1 MSPILSR
8 TVLVTSAAGAQG
20 RDIVR
25 RLLAAGMTPRVL
37 LRPGKANPFGAGVEA
52 VPGDLADFDSL
63 RRASLGADALA
74 LTLPQI
80 QDRQALVRYGRNAV
94 DAAKA
99 GGVRHIVF
107 NATGLATAGTGVAA
121 MEAKAEVMGHLHS
134 AGVPFTVLRPT
145 LYLENLLSPASLA
158 GMLREGVL
166 AYPLPADYRVSWL
179 SRDDLA
185 AFVAAALARP
195 ELAGNWFDLG
205 GPDTL
210 TGLELAAI
218 LADATGRHIR
228 YVPVA
233 APEFAARLNAVL
245 GAGVGDE
252 IAAIYAWFDR
262 QRVSPLAV
270 NATTAAAALGVQPT
284 GVRAWA
290 EAQNWPALAALAA

>member
-1 MSPILSR
+1 MSPILNR

-25 RLLAAGMTPRVL
+25 HLLAAGSKPRVL
-37 LRPGKANPFGAGVEA
+37 LRAEPANPFGSDVE
-52 VPGDLADFDSL
+52 VVRGDLADFDSM

-99 GGVRHIVF
+99 GGIGHIVF
-107 NATGLATAGTGVAA
+107 NASGPAVAGTGVAA
-121 MEAKAEVMGHLHS
+121 IEAKAELMGHLHS

-145 LYLENLLSPASLA
+145 LYMENLLLPSSLPSIINN
-158 GMLREGVL
+158 GVL
-166 AYPLPADYRVSWL
+166 AYPLRADYPVSWL
-179 SRDDLA
+179 SRDDLG

-218 LADATGRHIR
+218 VSDAAGRHVR
-228 YVPVA
+228 YLPVA

-245 GAGVGDE
+245 GGGVGDE
-252 IAAIYAWFDR
+252 IAAIYAWYDR
-262 QRVSPLAV
+262 QRMSPLAV
-270 NATTAAAALGVQPT
+270 NGATAATALGVQPT
-284 GVRAWA
+284 GMRAWA
-290 EAQNWPALAALAA
+290 KAQDWPALAARAA